1 MDSFLVV
8 NDYVDLDRGGGT
20 VPGVQD
26 LSTTSSTLS
35 YFLALR
41 RLLFFDFA
49 MFYSLMVVFVQYDY

>member
-1 MDSFLVV
+1 MDSILVV
-8 NDYVDLDRGGGT
+8 NDDVDLGRGGGMA
-20 VPGVQD
+20 PGVQD

-49 MFYSLMVVFVQYDY
+49 IFY